1 MTSVHRGTA
10 HAAGSFAH
18 QAAIHDSDERF
29 LAVALPFVRD
39 GLAAGDPVMVT
50 TTPANLELLANA
62 LGRDGRLVD
71 YAETAFLGRR
81 TVERATAFHR
91 YWQRRGPEAPR
102 GGHVRILAEPVW
114 TGRAPADVLAWQRME
129 AALNLLLRGTNIW
142 MICPYDART
151 AGSGVLDAARR
162 THPWLCEDGAVAA
175 PCPEY
180 ADPAAFIAECD
191 AVPLPQPPA
200 DSAVARVETLH
211 ALRTFVGGQASLLGL
226 SRDHASLLAVAAH
239 EVAAVL
245 GPPVTVRIW
254 ERLGAIVCHLDRR
267 GGRICDPVA
276 GLRPPG
282 SPAGPAAASPAGSAT
297 DPARPANRSVVPA
310 NGSAGPANG
319 AVTGSAIGP
328 AADSGDGMWIARQL
342 CDRLDIHHDLGGCV
356 VQLRV
361 PSARAEESRQSRK
374 Y

>member
-1 MTSVHRGTA
+1 MTSVHRA
-10 HAAGSFAH
+10 AVHAAGSFAH

-39 GLAAGDPVMVT
+39 GLAQGDPVMVT
-50 TTPANLELLANA
+50 TTPANLELLADA

-114 TGRAPADVLAWQRME
+114 TGRAPADVRAWQRME

-151 AGSGVLDAARR
+151 AASGVLAAARR
-162 THPWLCEDGAVAA
+162 THPWLCEDGAVAV

-211 ALRTFVGGQASLLGL
+211 ALRTFVSGQASFLGL
-226 SRDHASLLAVAAH
+226 NRDRAALLAVAAH
-239 EVAAVL
+239 EVAAAL
-245 GPPVTVRIW
+245 GPPVTVRLW
-254 ERLGAIVCHLDRR
+254 ERLGAIVCQLDRR

-282 SPAGPAAASPAGSAT
+282 SPAGPAAAFSAGPSAPSAASGTGPAGSAT
-297 DPARPANRSVVPA
+297 
-310 NGSAGPANG
+310 G
-319 AVTGSAIGP
+319 AVAGSAIGP